1 MTSGRGYVAGGRSR
15 RFVDGLKLT
24 SVLYPL
30 LSGVITRV
38 VPFPAFIPMVIQVV
52 VPRVAVSVGHGV
64 IATVT
69 IITDVRNG
77 SRINPRLG
85 SIIQAAAVVAT
96 VLWVLSPVPA
106 PPVIIGISSLPWIN
120 ISRI

>member
-1 MTSGRGYVAGGRSR
+1 M
-15 RFVDGLKLT
+15 DGLKLT
-24 SVLYPL
+24 SFLYPL
-30 LSGVITRV
+30 LSGIITRV
-38 VPFPAFIPMVIQVV
+38 VPLPAFILLVIQVV
-52 VPRVAVSVGHGV
+52 VPGVAISVGHGV

-69 IITDVRNG
+69 IVTDVRNG

-85 SIIQAAAVVAT
+85 SIIQAAAVLAT
-96 VLWVLSPVPA
+96 VLWVSSPVPA